1 MANFCVDAGRIFPQ
15 RPLVVS
21 VGIRTPFNMYAAW
34 GLRALCTIVVVDVQ
48 PYPWDRAHSKCTNFD
63 CFSWSIMLEVVFLK
77 SSLFSS
83 GCRCRYLR
91 MASVGRDVSSCV
103 REHIAH
109 EVGVYGVALEDDFLQ
124 HVDC

>member
-48 PYPWDRAHSKCTNFD
+48 PYPWDRVNNVPGKGHCWFGVPPVVWRRKSNFF
-63 CFSWSIMLEVVFLK
+63 CFVFMPK
-77 SSLFSS
+77 S
-83 GCRCRYLR
+83 
-91 MASVGRDVSSCV
+91 
-103 REHIAH
+103 H
-109 EVGVYGVALEDDFLQ
+109 EFGIE
-124 HVDC
+124 